1 MYYACC
7 LHYPDVEYTSDL
19 LGEPTYWICLAVKTY
34 AATDVLDVEKEMA
47 AGREVTM
54 VPYYEMSDGTWQI
67 EDGHSYKYRLEVSGR
82 MNAAESDSTFIYLS
96 NQESIPF
103 DQAWKASGL
112 SSNMDDYFDEADAK
126 FVGMK

>member
-1 MYYACC
+1 MKKMIRAAFVLC
-7 LHYPDVEYTSDL
+7 LLFALS
-19 LGEPTYWICLAVKTY
+19 GCGK
-34 AATDVLDVEKEMA
+34 K
-47 AGREVTM
+47 EVTM

>member
-1 MYYACC
+1 MKNLRSGEEYAYEKNDSCRFC
-7 LHYPDVEYTSDL
+7 IMPAVCIIRMWQKRSDRGKDL
-19 LGEPTYWICLAVKTY
+19 CRY
-34 AATDVLDVEKEMA
+34 
-47 AGREVTM
+47 GR
-54 VPYYEMSDGTWQI
+54 
-67 EDGHSYKYRLEVSGR
+67 YKYRLEVSGR

-112 SSNMDDYFDEADAK
+112 SSNMADYFDEADAK

>member
-1 MYYACC
+1 MKKMIRTMLVLCRMFALSGCGKKE
-7 LHYPDVEYTSDL
+7 VTV
-19 LGEPTYWICLAVKTY
+19 VKTY
-34 AATDVLDVEKEMA
+34 AATDVQDVEKELA

-54 VPYYEMSDGTWQI
+54 ITYYEMSDGTWQI

-82 MNAAESDSTFIYLS
+82 TNAAESDSTFIYLS
-96 NQESIPF
+96 NQESISF

>member
-1 MYYACC
+1 MKKMIRAAFVLC
-7 LHYPDVEYTSDL
+7 LLFALSGCGKKEATV
-19 LGEPTYWICLAVKTY
+19 VKTY
-34 AATDVLDVEKEMA
+34 AATDVLDVE
-47 AGREVTM
+47 
-54 VPYYEMSDGTWQI
+54 SDGTWQI

>member
-1 MYYACC
+1 MKKMIRAAFVLC
-7 LHYPDVEYTSDL
+7 LLFALSGCGKKEATV
-19 LGEPTYWICLAVKTY
+19 VKTY

-82 MNAAESDSTFIYLS
+82 MNAAES
-96 NQESIPF
+96 
-103 DQAWKASGL
+103 GL
-112 SSNMDDYFDEADAK
+112 SSNMADYFDEADAK

>member
-1 MYYACC
+1 MKKMIRAAFVLC
-7 LHYPDVEYTSDL
+7 LLFALSGCGKKEATV
-19 LGEPTYWICLAVKTY
+19 VKTY

-82 MNAAESDSTFIYLS
+82 MFIYLS

-112 SSNMDDYFDEADAK
+112 SSNMADYFDEADAK

>member
-1 MYYACC
+1 
-7 LHYPDVEYTSDL
+7 
-19 LGEPTYWICLAVKTY
+19 
-34 AATDVLDVEKEMA
+34 
-47 AGREVTM
+47 
-54 VPYYEMSDGTWQI
+54 
-67 EDGHSYKYRLEVSGR
+67 

-112 SSNMDDYFDEADAK
+112 SSNMADYFDEADAK

>member
-1 MYYACC
+1 MKKIIRAAFVLC
-7 LHYPDVEYTSDL
+7 LLFALSGCGKKEATV
-19 LGEPTYWICLAVKTY
+19 VKTY
-34 AATDVLDVEKEMA
+34 AATDAQDVEEELA

-54 VPYYEMSDGTWQI
+54 ITYYEMSDGTWQT
-67 EDGHSYKYRLEVSGR
+67 EDGHSYQYRLEVSGR
-82 MNAAESDSTFIYLS
+82 TNAAKNDSTFVYLS

>member
-1 MYYACC
+1 MP
-7 LHYPDVEYTSDL
+7 LRTFWMSR
-19 LGEPTYWICLAVKTY
+19 
-34 AATDVLDVEKEMA
+34 EMA

-67 EDGHSYKYRLEVSGR
+67 EDGHSYKYRLEVSGSR

-103 DQAWKASGL
+103 DQAWKAR
-112 SSNMDDYFDEADAK
+112 AD
-126 FVGMK
+126 